1 MVSAD
6 ADDQAAIGRTRNI
19 VRIGFMDSSGMRWAP
34 KVKLWARPEPYLTAA
49 MYRDGGAEEGPNH
62 KKLRREQTHQHGWEN
77 PKKPSGAALLAAP
90 RHHTQ
95 GDRRALLRREA

>member
-6 ADDQAAIGRTRNI
+6 ADDQAAIGRIRNI

-34 KVKLWARPEPYLTAA
+34 KVKFWGRPEPYLTAA

-62 KKLRREQTHQHGWEN
+62 KKLRREQTHQHG
-77 PKKPSGAALLAAP
+77 
-90 RHHTQ
+90 
-95 GDRRALLRREA
+95 